1 MGVKLCNPC
10 SLFLVFSQTMNEKD
24 ILVIQNLLATPKK
37 IAIIPHRSPDGDAMG
52 STLALYHFLLK
63 LNHSPVIISPNDFP
77 NFLAWLPGS
86 ETVLIYENDKE
97 HCTKILKEAELVFTL
112 DFNALHRTGEMEQV
126 LSKLLVPMIMIDH
139 HQKPD
144 SYATVTYSDTAIGST
159 CEMIY
164 NLISFLDKK
173 ALLDKTIATCIYTG
187 ITTDSGSFRFPSTTS
202 TTHRIVAELIDLG
215 IVNSEIHNLLFDDNT
230 SNRLQ
235 LLGRALQNMKVFP
248 EFKTSYITL
257 SQKELDEF
265 QYQKGDTEGI
275 VNYGLT
281 IKGIHLAAIFIEH
294 KEDNIIKIS
303 FRSQGNFDVN
313 QFARDHFNGGG
324 HINAAGGKSYESMK
338 ATTNKFEDLISK
350 ITI

>member
-1 MGVKLCNPC
+1 MKK
-10 SLFLVFSQTMNEKD
+10 ED
-24 ILVIQNLLATPKK
+24 IFAIQQLLATPKK

-63 LNHSPVIISPNDFP
+63 LNHQAVVIAPNDFP

-86 ETVLIYENDKE
+86 ETVLVYENDKPN
-97 HCTKILKEAELVFTL
+97 CTKIIQEAEIVFTL
-112 DFNALHRTGEMEQV
+112 DFNALHRTGEMEHV
-126 LSKLLVPMIMIDH
+126 LNKLSVPTIMIDH

-144 SYATVTYSDTAIGST
+144 SYATFTYSDTVFGST

-164 NLISFLDKK
+164 NFITFLGHKELI
-173 ALLDKTIATCIYTG
+173 DKTIASCIYTG
-187 ITTDSGSFRFPSTTS
+187 ITTDSGSFRFPSTTG
-202 TTHRIVAELIDLG
+202 TTHRIVADLIDLG
-215 IVNSEIHNLLFDDNT
+215 IDNSEIHNQLFDNN
-230 SNRLQ
+230 SYNRLQ

-248 EFKTSYITL
+248 EYKTSYITL
-257 SQKELDEF
+257 SQRELDEF
-265 QYQKGDTEGI
+265 HYEKGDTEGV

-281 IKGIHLAAIFIEH
+281 IKGIHFAAIFIEH
-294 KEDNIIKIS
+294 KEENIIKIS
-303 FRSQGNFDVN
+303 FRSQGSFDVN

-338 ATTNKFEDLISK
+338 ETIKKFENLISK

>member
-1 MGVKLCNPC
+1 
-10 SLFLVFSQTMNEKD
+10 MNEKD
-24 ILVIQNLLATPKK
+24 IFAIQNLLVTPKK

-63 LNHSPVIISPNDFP
+63 LNHTPFVVSPNDFP
-77 NFLAWLPGS
+77 NFLAWLPSS
-86 ETVLIYENDKE
+86 ETVLIYENDKTN
-97 HCTKILKEAELVFTL
+97 CAKIINEAELVFTL

-126 LSKLLVPMIMIDH
+126 LNKLSVPMIMIDH

-144 SYATVTYSDTAIGST
+144 SYATFTYSDTAIGST

-164 NLISFLDKK
+164 NFISFLDKK

-202 TTHRIVAELIDLG
+202 KTHRIVAELIDLG
-215 IVNSEIHNLLFDDNT
+215 IENSAIHNLLFDDNT
-230 SNRLQ
+230 YNRLQ

-248 EFKTSYITL
+248 EFKTAYITL

-294 KEDNIIKIS
+294 NPETSGENIIKIS
-303 FRSQGNFDVN
+303 FRSQGSFDVN
-313 QFARDHFNGGG
+313 QFARDNFSGGG

-338 ATTNKFEDLISK
+338 ATLTKFEDLISK

>member
-1 MGVKLCNPC
+1 MK
-10 SLFLVFSQTMNEKD
+10 EED
-24 ILVIQNLLATPKK
+24 IIATQNLLATPKK

-63 LNHSPVIISPNDFP
+63 LNHDPIVISPNDFP

-97 HCTKILKEAELVFTL
+97 NCTKVLNDAELVFTL

-126 LSKLLVPMIMIDH
+126 LNKITVPMIMIDH

-144 SYATVTYSDTAIGST
+144 TYATVTYSDTSIGST

-164 NLISFLDKK
+164 NFILYLDKK
-173 ALLDKTIATCIYTG
+173 ELLDKIIATCIYTG
-187 ITTDSGSFRFPSTTS
+187 ITTDSGSFRFPSTS
-202 TTHRIVAELIDLG
+202 SRTHRIVSELIDLG
-215 IVNSEIHNLLFDDNT
+215 IQNSEIHNSLFDDN
-230 SNRLQ
+230 SYNRLQ

-248 EFKTSYITL
+248 EFKTSYTSL
-257 SQKELDEF
+257 TQKELDEF
-265 QYQKGDTEGI
+265 EYQKGDTEGI
-275 VNYGLT
+275 VNYGLS
-281 IKGIHLAAIFIEH
+281 IAGIHFAAIFIEH
-294 KEDNIIKIS
+294 RDENIIKIS
-303 FRSQGNFDVN
+303 FRSQGSFDVN
-313 QFARDHFNGGG
+313 QFARENFSGGG

-338 ATTNKFEDLISK
+338 ATLNKFEDLISK

>member
-1 MGVKLCNPC
+1 MKEEDIIAVK
-10 SLFLVFSQTMNEKD
+10 
-24 ILVIQNLLATPKK
+24 NLLATSKK

-63 LNHSPVIISPNDFP
+63 LNHKPVVISPNEFP
-77 NFLAWLPGS
+77 EFLAWLPAS

-97 HCTKILKEAELVFTL
+97 NCTKVLNDAELVFTL

-126 LSKLLVPMIMIDH
+126 LSKITVPMIMIDH

-144 SYATVTYSDTAIGST
+144 TYAVVTYSDTTIGST

-164 NLISFLDKK
+164 NFISYLDKK
-173 ALLDKTIATCIYTG
+173 ELIDKTIATCIYTG
-187 ITTDSGSFRFPSTTS
+187 ITTDSGSFRFPSTS
-202 TTHRIVAELIDLG
+202 SKTHRIVSELIDLG
-215 IVNSEIHNLLFDDNT
+215 IQNSEIHNLLFDDN
-230 SNRLQ
+230 SYNRLQ

-257 SQKELDEF
+257 TQKELDEF
-265 QYQKGDTEGI
+265 HYQKGDTEGI

-281 IKGIHLAAIFIEH
+281 IKGILFAAIFIEH
-294 KEDNIIKIS
+294 KDENIIKIS
-303 FRSQGNFDVN
+303 FRSQGSFDVN
-313 QFARDHFNGGG
+313 QFARENFNGGG

-338 ATTNKFEDLISK
+338 ATINKFEDLISK

>member
-1 MGVKLCNPC
+1 MKKEYI
-10 SLFLVFSQTMNEKD
+10 FA
-24 ILVIQNLLATPKK
+24 IQQLLATPKK

-63 LNHSPVIISPNDFP
+63 LNHQPVVIAPNDFP

-86 ETVLIYENDKE
+86 ETVLIYENDKLN
-97 HCTKILKEAELVFTL
+97 CTKIIQEAEIVFTL

-126 LSKLLVPMIMIDH
+126 LNKVTVPMVMIDH

-144 SYATVTYSDTAIGST
+144 SYATYTYSETIFGST

-164 NLISFLDKK
+164 NFITFLGHKDLI
-173 ALLDKTIATCIYTG
+173 DKTIASCIYTG
-187 ITTDSGSFRFPSTTS
+187 ITTDSGSFRFPSTTG
-202 TTHRIVAELIDLG
+202 TTHRIVADLIDLG
-215 IVNSEIHNLLFDDNT
+215 IDNSEIHNQLFDNN
-230 SNRLQ
+230 SYNRLQ

-265 QYQKGDTEGI
+265 HYEKGDTEGV

-281 IKGIHLAAIFIEH
+281 IRGIHFAAIFIEH
-294 KEDNIIKIS
+294 RDENIIKIS
-303 FRSQGNFDVN
+303 FRSQGDFDVN
-313 QFARDHFNGGG
+313 QFARDNFNGGG

-338 ATTNKFEDLISK
+338 ETIKKFENLISK